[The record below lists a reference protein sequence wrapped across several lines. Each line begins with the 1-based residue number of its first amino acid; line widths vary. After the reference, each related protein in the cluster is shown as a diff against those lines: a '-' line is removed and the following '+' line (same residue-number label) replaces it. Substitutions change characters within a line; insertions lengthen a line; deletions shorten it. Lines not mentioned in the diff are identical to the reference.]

1 MSAADLPERPDLE
14 HLKNQAKALLRAFKD
29 GDPEAVGRFKS
40 LALRAGVAP
49 RLADAQRLVA
59 REYGFPSWAK
69 LKAHVLAKAEPKA
82 DLHALVK
89 TAFENDDA
97 AGLRRL
103 ISRHPELKAMVNQ
116 PVFAFDSPPINSA
129 RSRAMLDV
137 LLEAGADINARSRW
151 WAGGFGI
158 LDSVPPDLAP
168 YAIERGATMTI
179 NAAARLGMF
188 DKLRELL
195 AADPS
200 LANARGGDG
209 QTPLHVASTVEIA
222 EYLLDHG
229 AEIDTLD
236 IDHEATPAQYLIRDH
251 QDIVRMLIR
260 RGCKTDILMAA
271 AIGDIDLVRKHLDED
286 PKSIRTSVSE
296 EWFPKRDPR
305 AGGHIY
311 IWKLGHNKTPHLV
324 AKEFGR
330 DDVFR
335 LLMDRSPTELKL
347 AQACV
352 LGDEETFRMLLDR
365 HPNLLQSLSD
375 DDRRKL
381 VDAAQNNNLDA
392 VKLMLGAGWPID
404 ARGQHH
410 ATALHW
416 AAFHGNSAM
425 IRELLRYNPP
435 LEDADNDFKST
446 PLYWAVYGSEHGWH
460 CKTGDYVG
468 CVEALCAAGATLPQK
483 EGGTEPV
490 RTVLKRFQ
498 EGSKAPD

>member
-14 HLKNQAKALLRAFKD
+14 HLKNQAKALLRAYRES
-29 GDPEAVGRFKS
+29 DPQAAGRFRS
-40 LALRAGVAP
+40 LPLPPGVAP
-49 RLADAQRLVA
+49 KLADAQRLVA

-69 LKAHVLAKAEPKA
+69 LKAHVLAKVEPKA

-89 TAFENDDA
+89 AAFDTDDA
-97 AGLRRL
+97 TELRRL
-103 ISRHPELKAMVNQ
+103 IARHPELKAMVNA
-116 PVFAFDSPPINSA
+116 PVLPFDSPPINWV

-158 LDSVPPDLAP
+158 LDSVPPHLAA
-168 YAIERGATMTI
+168 YAIERGATVTI
-179 NAAARLGMF
+179 HAAARLGMF
-188 DKLRELL
+188 DKLRAII

-200 LANARGGDG
+200 RANARGGDG
-209 QTPLHVASTVEIA
+209 QTPLHVASTLEIA

-229 AEIDTLD
+229 AEIDALD
-236 IDHEATPAQYLIRDH
+236 IDHEATPAQYLVRDH

-260 RGCKTDILMAA
+260 RGCRTDILMAA
-271 AIGDIDLVRKHLDED
+271 AVGDVGLVRRHLDED
-286 PKSIRTSVSE
+286 PDSVRTSVSE

-324 AKEFGR
+324 AREFGH
-330 DDVFR
+330 DEAFR
-335 LLMDRSPTELKL
+335 LLMDRSPTEVKL
-347 AQACV
+347 AQACL
-352 LGDEETFRMLLDR
+352 LGDEGTFRMLLDR
-365 HPNLLQSLSD
+365 HPDLIKSLAD
-375 DDRRKL
+375 GERRKL

-392 VKLMLGAGWPID
+392 VKLMLRAGWPTG

-425 IRELLRYNPP
+425 IRELLQYNPP

-446 PLYWAVYGSEHGWH
+446 PLYWAIYGSEHGWH
-460 CKTGDYVG
+460 RKTGDFVRS
-468 CVEALCAAGATLPQK
+468 VQALCDAGAALPEK
-483 EGGTEPV
+483 VGGTEAV
-490 RTVLKRFQ
+490 RAVLRRYQPKD
-498 EGSKAPD
+498 G